1 LTIKDLSNDLSKDFD
16 KSFQGALTINA
27 TAPTGRRRVRRQK
40 RRRSRATRCLNAAD
54 PFSDI
59 YAGNESAGTK
69 VDKAAVKS
77 RYCNIAIAGFCSD
90 RWFLKIWQP
99 MEICGAATNDLPIP
113 QTVSNLTDDAE
124 EQARLTIYRDVKDVR
139 LIRSLSITA
148 LLQAFLLVISFATI
162 VYLSARP
169 PQQIVIERSA
179 EGDRV
184 VAVNGQAVKNGIV
197 LGADKPGAG
206 DKQTLAREWTAARYA
221 VDPLTREKDMEKMF
235 RLMDPHAAKAYSDLL
250 KKQGSLER
258 ERNERWQ
265 AVWKPQ
271 LVEIDKGDPYQVNV
285 VGIWEVTKVSKGG
298 SGATEREVKQLMFAL
313 HLIKD
318 TDQGRAPRNAQT
330 GFLIDD
336 ILDYKEL
343 PVAVSS
349 STSALEE
356 SQ

>member
-1 LTIKDLSNDLSKDFD
+1 
-16 KSFQGALTINA
+16 
-27 TAPTGRRRVRRQK
+27 
-40 RRRSRATRCLNAAD
+40 
-54 PFSDI
+54 
-59 YAGNESAGTK
+59 
-69 VDKAAVKS
+69 
-77 RYCNIAIAGFCSD
+77 
-90 RWFLKIWQP
+90 

-113 QTVSNLTDDAE
+113 QTVSNLIDDAE
-124 EQARLTIYRDVKDVR
+124 EPAQLTMYRDVKDVR
-139 LIRSLSITA
+139 LIRSLSIIA
-148 LLQAFLLVISFATI
+148 LLQAFLLVISFATV
-162 VYLSARP
+162 VYLGARP

-271 LVEIDKGDPYQVNV
+271 LVEIDKGDPYRVNM
-285 VGIWEVTKVSKGG
+285 VGIWEVTKASKGG

-356 SQ
+356 TQ